1 MSVLRSTLVAG
12 LLACHSLP
20 VQTADFADPTW
31 PCLQRKVESLS
42 LGLMWPKPVSEE
54 DIRADL
60 KPRATELVETLVLR
74 RVPTEKIDLLVT
86 EFVDSNPDLS
96 DGDLGQIFRAAFQ
109 RINRERSKLIAG
121 ISRYSLTQIDLAVRI
136 DDARNEMDALLT
148 AAEPDYDRIDAL
160 EEQLDWDERIFHDRA
175 QSLTYVCETPVLLEK
190 RAFAIAQ
197 SLAQQLTE

>member
-20 VQTADFADPTW
+20 VLAADFADPTW

-42 LGLMWPKPVSEE
+42 LGLMWPKPVSDEN
-54 DIRADL
+54 IRPDL
-60 KPRATELVETLVLR
+60 RPRATELVETLVLR
-74 RVPTEKIDLLVT
+74 RVPTEQIDLLVT
-86 EFVDSNPDLS
+86 EFVNSNPDLA
-96 DGDLGQIFRAAFQ
+96 DDDLGQIFRAAFQ
-109 RINRERSKLIAG
+109 RINHERSKLIAG
-121 ISRYSLTQIDLAVRI
+121 ISRYSLTQIDLAARI

-190 RAFAIAQ
+190 RAFTIAQ
-197 SLAQQLTE
+197 SLAQQLKE